1 MTMMIRWNP
10 LRELAA
16 MQSAMDRMF
25 EETWR
30 GARANA
36 AELALPIDVYE
47 TETGYQVIASLP
59 GLVSDQVHIS
69 LHDNVL
75 TISGELPASPHEEN
89 ARALLVERSSGRFS
103 RSIRLPEPVAADQ
116 VEAALENGILHLTLP
131 KTPEA
136 QPRLIPVRSGN
147 TVHSNN

>member
-30 GARANA
+30 GARANV

-47 TETGYQVIASLP
+47 TETGYQVTASLP
-59 GLVSDQVHIS
+59 GLASDQVNIS

-75 TISGELPASPHEEN
+75 TISGELPASPHQEN

-116 VEAALENGILHLTLP
+116 VEAALENGVLHLTLP

-147 TVHSNN
+147 TVHSSN